1 MTSAATTLDLIDF
14 EGSSLYPSSVHD
26 VAHALDQGVW
36 ESYSGAGA
44 SSLPVR
50 LVSPLCILRSYAGTA
65 DYEVTLI
72 QYGDDS
78 DALIVVDFGEPSSEF
93 PKDQH
98 EVVNYLRSNGR
109 PILARK
115 LIDMLRNAADDPDEP
130 EVRIVSLQQ
139 MARLLVLNDDI
150 ADPSIGPDR
159 LGIIHAQWQILGD
172 GVLVISFLG
181 HGEILL
187 VAQAD
192 EGPENEF
199 LDASTVGSEQE
210 ILEGYGYLVPRRY

>member
-1 MTSAATTLDLIDF
+1 MTSAATGLDLIDLV
-14 EGSSLYPSSVHD
+14 GSSLSSSSVHE
-26 VAHALDQGVW
+26 VAHALEQGVW
-36 ESYSGAGA
+36 ESYFGAGA
-44 SSLPVR
+44 SSLPVQ
-50 LVSPLCILRSYAGTA
+50 LVGPFFILRSYPGTA
-65 DYEVTLI
+65 DCEVTLI

-78 DALIVVDFGEPSSEF
+78 DALIVVDFGEPASEF
-93 PKDQH
+93 TKGQH

-115 LIDMLRNAADDPDEP
+115 LIDILRNAAEDPDEP

-139 MARLLVLNDDI
+139 MAQLLVLNDDI

-181 HGEILL
+181 QGEILL

-192 EGPENEF
+192 ENPGNEF
-199 LDASTVGSEQE
+199 LDVSTVGSEQE
-210 ILEGYGYLVPRRY
+210 ILEGYGHLVPRRY